1 MVTPREHVERP
12 RSARTAAGVR
22 FAAAEEIFDNRPA
35 EHFDSVRPR
44 TAASRGAVQERP
56 KQDKVFAFTVEGH
69 MNNWQTTSAHDIAA
83 ADTAPQAFPTPNFVR
98 KAAEARSRPPVAVPP
113 LNLAAISRSTAKPH
127 DALSARPAV
136 SSSARSS
143 SFTPRDSE
151 RSRPRPRDQH
161 ANGQDFLDSYRQ
173 VHMRICSCYC
183 AFFLCTCYCAFFL
196 CTCYC
201 AFLLCSCYCAFF
213 LCSCYC
219 AFFLCSCYCAFFLCT
234 CYCAFFLRAGR
245 DA

>member
-143 SFTPRDSE
+143 SFTPRESE

-173 VHMRICSCYC
+173 VHVRICS
-183 AFFLCTCYCAFFL
+183 
-196 CTCYC
+196 
-201 AFLLCSCYCAFF
+201 
-213 LCSCYC
+213 
-219 AFFLCSCYCAFFLCT
+219 